1 MSVARALVTE
11 AEFLS
16 LPESTQRMELIDGEV
31 YVPPSP
37 TFWHQETLSRIMTAL
52 RNWAATQ
59 AGPVT
64 VCQAPM
70 DVRFAPGR
78 VLQPDGFVLFS
89 LVPPLHEGPIEVPPA
104 LCVEVLST
112 NRAHDRVTKRYIYAE
127 SGVRELW
134 TVEPAGFVERW
145 SGDGLTSCETIRDR
159 LRSPL
164 LPGFELELST
174 IWPREDGA

>member
-16 LPESTQRMELIDGEV
+16 LPESMQRMELIDGEV

-37 TFWHQETLSRIMTAL
+37 SFLHQETLSRVVTAL
-52 RNWAATQ
+52 RTWAAVQ
-59 AGPVT
+59 PEPVT
-64 VCQAPM
+64 VCQAPL

-78 VLQPDGFVLFS
+78 ILQPDAFVLFARI
-89 LVPPLHEGPIEVPPA
+89 PAQHEGPIEEVPA
-104 LCVEVLST
+104 LCIEVLST

-127 SGVRELW
+127 AGVQELW
-134 TVEPAGFVERW
+134 TVEPAGLVERW
-145 SGDGLTSCETIRDR
+145 SGDGLSRSETIRDV

-164 LPGFELELST
+164 LPGFDLAVPTL
-174 IWPREDGA
+174 WPSEE

>member
-16 LPESTQRMELIDGEV
+16 VAESMQRMELIDGEV
-31 YVPPSP
+31 YAPPSP

-52 RNWAATQ
+52 RNWARAQ
-59 AGPVT
+59 PGPVT

-78 VLQPDGFVLFS
+78 ILQPDGFVLLARVSAS
-89 LVPPLHEGPIEVPPA
+89 LEGPIDVVPA
-104 LCVEVLST
+104 LCIEVLST

-127 SGVRELW
+127 AGVRELW

-145 SGDGLTSCETIRDR
+145 TGDGLSRSEAIRDV
-159 LRSPL
+159 LRTPL
-164 LPGFELELST
+164 LPGFELPLET
-174 IWPREDGA
+174 VWPRDD

>member
-16 LPESTQRMELIDGEV
+16 LPESMERMELIDGEV

-37 TFWHQETLSRIMTAL
+37 TYWHQETLSRIMTAL
-52 RNWAATQ
+52 RNWAA
-59 AGPVT
+59 AHPGKFT

-78 VLQPDGFVLFS
+78 ILQPDGFVLFS
-89 LVPPLHEGPIEVPPA
+89 IIPPQHEGAIHEIPA
-104 LCVEVLST
+104 LCIEVLST

-127 SGVRELW
+127 AGVRELW
-134 TVEPAGFVERW
+134 TVEPAGFIERW
-145 SGDGLTSCETIRDR
+145 SGDGLSRCEAVRDV
-159 LRSPL
+159 LHSSL
-164 LPGFELELST
+164 LPGFELALGPVFT
-174 IWPREDGA
+174 

>member
-16 LPESTQRMELIDGEV
+16 LPESMQRMELIDGEV

-37 TFWHQETLSRIMTAL
+37 TFWHQETLSRMMTAL
-52 RNWAATQ
+52 RSWAAVQT
-59 AGPVT
+59 GPVT
-64 VCQAPM
+64 ACQAPL

-78 VLQPDGFVLFS
+78 ILQPDGFVLFAH
-89 LVPPLHEGPIEVPPA
+89 VPASHEGPIDQVPA
-104 LCVEVLST
+104 LCIEVLST

-127 SGVRELW
+127 AGVRELW

-145 SGDGLTSCETIRDR
+145 SGDGLSRCEVVRDV

-164 LPGFELELST
+164 LPGFGLDLSSL
-174 IWPREDGA
+174 WPREE

>member
-16 LPESTQRMELIDGEV
+16 LPESMQRMELIDGEV

-37 TFWHQETLSRIMTAL
+37 TYWHQETLSRIMTAL
-52 RNWAATQ
+52 RNWAVAQ
-59 AGPVT
+59 PGKLT

-78 VLQPDGFVLFS
+78 ILQPDGFVLLAPVS
-89 LVPPLHEGPIEVPPA
+89 PDHEGAIDEIPA
-104 LCVEVLST
+104 LCIEVLST
-112 NRAHDRVTKRYIYAE
+112 NRAYDRVTKRYIYAE
-127 SGVRELW
+127 AGVRELW
-134 TVEPAGFVERW
+134 TVEPAGFIERW
-145 SGDGLTSCETIRDR
+145 SGDGLSQCEPIRDV

-164 LPGFELELST
+164 LPGFELVVAPIFT
-174 IWPREDGA
+174 